1 MSQDTKDDAL
11 ELIRT
16 YLPKYLTPDQ
26 KDNLFSVV
34 KENFPLSN
42 NSKLIYYN
50 FLDADYFYQGDAII
64 DIPFAE
70 FNNGEYSTIYLNGVV
85 MSNTCDISP
94 ENERLD
100 KSFVQ
105 LSSVFALK
113 DYIETL
119 VSNGIVQPR
128 IDSFIKDL
136 KSNRISN
143 LFYLPAKM
151 NGNKTMLEE
160 SFIRFDLNVT
170 LPLSVLE
177 NDSYDNEYI
186 PKGDR
191 IFSFSNYGF
200 YLFLIKLSIH
210 YCRFKEGVFRSA

>member
-136 KSNRISN
+136 KSNRIS
-143 LFYLPAKM
+143 
-151 NGNKTMLEE
+151 
-160 SFIRFDLNVT
+160 
-170 LPLSVLE
+170 
-177 NDSYDNEYI
+177 
-186 PKGDR
+186 
-191 IFSFSNYGF
+191 
-200 YLFLIKLSIH
+200 
-210 YCRFKEGVFRSA
+210 

>member
-1 MSQDTKDDAL
+1 
-11 ELIRT
+11 
-16 YLPKYLTPDQ
+16 
-26 KDNLFSVV
+26 
-34 KENFPLSN
+34 
-42 NSKLIYYN
+42 
-50 FLDADYFYQGDAII
+50 
-64 DIPFAE
+64 
-70 FNNGEYSTIYLNGVV
+70 

-119 VSNGIVQPR
+119 DSNGIVQPR

-151 NGNKTMLEE
+151 NGNKTILEE